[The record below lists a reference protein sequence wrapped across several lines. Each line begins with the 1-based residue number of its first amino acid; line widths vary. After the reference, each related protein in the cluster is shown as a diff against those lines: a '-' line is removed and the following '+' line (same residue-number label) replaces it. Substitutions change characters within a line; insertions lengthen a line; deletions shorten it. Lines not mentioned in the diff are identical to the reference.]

1 MQQRLRS
8 GPSRFIQGENIGNG
22 RRGQRPSSG
31 VGRFW
36 APAFTAHAPR
46 QTELVA
52 SRAPA
57 HGERHE
63 RAEPVFLRPPAL
75 GALWDSGGGSRASE
89 ALRWTAGPGR
99 PSRFGRH

>member
-46 QTELVA
+46 QPELVA

-57 HGERHE
+57 HGERPRE
-63 RAEPVFLRPPAL
+63 G
-75 GALWDSGGGSRASE
+75 GACLLASSRA
-89 ALRWTAGPGR
+89 RGIVGQWRG
-99 PSRFGRH
+99 